1 MFLFKV
7 RKVPFHLQ
15 KQSLQDRIQ
24 YRPKVLERWRGAGC
38 CQLRFKWNDVISLSN
53 PQAAIP
59 SNGPIKGNHLLL
71 HLQHP
76 HTHTTNGAG
85 GRGRSVEPHVKSNMT
100 IGWRI
105 RTGTAQEHEDM
116 SVTVFLMGGV
126 PLHAPSIGLP
136 LIGIQPSTHHPQPST
151 HPGNSTSAAVPALA
165 HSSTR
170 LPPSSQRSAAC
181 LPPGDDLLQKRT
193 KMTSKASPV

>member
-1 MFLFKV
+1 MMSSACLIH
-7 RKVPFHLQ
+7 RQ
-15 KQSLQDRIQ
+15 QSLQMDQ
-24 YRPKVLERWRGAGC
+24 SRGTTC
-38 CQLRFKWNDVISLSN
+38 CSTCSTLTLTQR
-53 PQAAIP
+53 
-59 SNGPIKGNHLLL
+59 
-71 HLQHP
+71 
-76 HTHTTNGAG
+76 TG
-85 GRGRSVEPHVKSNMT
+85 GGRRGRSVEPHVKSNMT

-126 PLHAPSIGLP
+126 LLHAPSIGLP